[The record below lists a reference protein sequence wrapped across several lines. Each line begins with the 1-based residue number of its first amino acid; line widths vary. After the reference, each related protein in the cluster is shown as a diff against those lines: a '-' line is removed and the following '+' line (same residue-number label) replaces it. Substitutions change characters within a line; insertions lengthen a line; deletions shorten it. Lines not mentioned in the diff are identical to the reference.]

1 MNTKKMIGVIF
12 LLMLLLCT
20 VLLVPQVNAVEN
32 DWKNTGQFD
41 DEKKIKSTA
50 ITSTT
55 KKITSTIV
63 NVIRVVGTGMAIVM
77 LTYVAIKYM
86 SAAPQEK
93 AEFKKSATAYVVGAI
108 VLFAASNILKVIA
121 DFATKNITT

>member
-108 VLFAASNILKVIA
+108 VLFAASNILKVIT